1 MRGNPDKGPQKQD
14 YDLGYGNAG
23 KGPEQPYFPSGQ
35 RGNEYNSIQSQIKSR
50 DQKRLKSELR
60 RKY

>member
-23 KGPEQPYFPSGQ
+23 KGPEQPYFPSAE
-35 RGNEYNSIQSQIKSR
+35 RGNEYNSHQATIVKR
-50 DQKRLKSELR
+50 DQKRVKSDLR